1 MKTYAACLLTVAITL
16 LSHRAGAVPYR
27 NPYGKLP
34 ANATP
39 GDRMFADYFR
49 AETRTLTERS
59 LADLRTVDDWRRY
72 RVTARRQL
80 FEMLGLDPLPPKT
93 DLKATVT
100 GTLDH
105 PEFTVEKLHFQS
117 RPGLYVTANVYVPKN
132 LSGPAPAI
140 LYVCG
145 HANVKINGVSYGSK
159 AHYQHW
165 GAWLARNGYVCLIID
180 TIQLGE
186 IEGIHHGTYRE
197 GFWWWNS
204 RGYSSAAA
212 EAWNCI
218 RALDYLQSR
227 PDVDGE
233 RLGVTGRSGGG
244 AYSWWIAALDDRIK
258 AACPTA
264 GITDLQNYVADGCV
278 EGHCDCMFMVNTYR
292 WDYAQVAALVA
303 PRPLLIVNSDKDTIF
318 PLDGVVRLHERVRGI
333 YDLEHAPE
341 KLGLILGEGPH
352 KDTQELQVPVLRW
365 FNKWLK
371 KSEAPVAN
379 YAEKFFT
386 PQQLKVFA
394 TLPADEIS
402 SRCYE
407 NFTALATDAASLD
420 PRRALADLRA
430 KTFGGWPSAVAPAN
444 LRQIATTEAD
454 GVRLTVH
461 EFESEGGIRLR
472 FYLAQPAA
480 GAPKSVHVETVDEP
494 TWRQQ
499 LQVAKAGFARALGEE
514 LGRAGLDPNSPV
526 QSGEQNDF
534 AGWIRYIRDNQAAY
548 ITFAPRGV
556 GMSALGGDKR
566 YQTQIRR
573 RFMLLGA
580 TMASAQ
586 VWDVLRVSEAA
597 RSLPGLGGLPLHFHA
612 SPEMTEVATFAA
624 LFEPKLASLTLAQ
637 TPRSDQAAPDFLNW
651 SRIVTPGQLLQL
663 AGLKTKVNLPA
674 KP

>member
-1 MKTYAACLLTVAITL
+1 MKTRAVCFLVVAFAWFTL
-16 LSHRAGAVPYR
+16 LASAVPYR

-34 ANATP
+34 AKATP

-49 AETRTLTERS
+49 AETRMLTERS
-59 LADLRTVDDWRRY
+59 LADIRTREDWHRQKGP
-72 RVTARRQL
+72 ARQQL
-80 FEMLGLDPLPPKT
+80 FEMLGLDPMPPKT

-100 GTLDH
+100 GKLDH
-105 PEFTVEKLHFQS
+105 PEFTVENLHYQS
-117 RPGLYVTANVYVPKN
+117 RPGLYVTANLYVPKN
-132 LSGPAPAI
+132 LSAPAPAI

-180 TIQLGE
+180 TVQLAE

-227 PDVDGE
+227 PEVDGE

-244 AYSWWIAALDDRIK
+244 AYSWWIAALDERIK

-264 GITDLQNYVADGCV
+264 GIVDLQSYVADGCV

-292 WDYAQVAALVA
+292 WDYAEVAALVA

-318 PLDGVVRLHERVRGI
+318 PLDGLVRLHERVRGI
-333 YDLEHAPE
+333 YDLENAPE
-341 KLGLILGEGPH
+341 KLGLVLCEGPH
-352 KDTQELQVPVLRW
+352 KDTQEIQVPVLRW

-371 KSEAPVAN
+371 KSDAPVAN

-386 PQQLKVFA
+386 PQQLKVFK

-402 SRCYE
+402 SRAYE
-407 NFTALATDAASLD
+407 TFTQLATDATTLD
-420 PRRALADLRA
+420 PRQALADLRL
-430 KTFGGWPSAVAPAN
+430 KTFGGWPTGNAPAN
-444 LRQIATTEAD
+444 VRQLAATEAD

-461 EFESEGGIRLR
+461 EFETDRGMTLR

-480 GAPKSVHVETVDEP
+480 GAPKSVHLETVDERN
-494 TWRQQ
+494 WRQQ
-499 LQVAKAGFARALGEE
+499 LQIATVGFAPALGEE
-514 LGRAGLDPNSPV
+514 LSRAGLDPKSLVPAP
-526 QSGEQNDF
+526 EQKEF
-534 AGWIRYIRDNQAAY
+534 ADWMRYIRDNQAAY

-556 GMSALGGDKR
+556 GLTALGGDQR

-573 RFMLLGA
+573 RFMLLGG
-580 TMASAQ
+580 TLASSQ
-586 VWDVLRVSEAA
+586 VWDVLRASAAA
-597 RSLPGLGGLPLHFHA
+597 RTLPGLDGLPLHFHA
-612 SPEMTEVATFAA
+612 SPEMTEVAAFAT

-637 TPRSDQAAPDFLNW
+637 PPRSDKAAPDFLNW
-651 SRIVTPGQLLQL
+651 SRIVTPSQLLQL
-663 AGLKTKVNLPA
+663 AGQKTKVNLPA